1 MKNRRLNTRL
11 PTMLAATI
19 WSALYSHGAMADLAA
34 QCMLG
39 VPTYDKPLVQGDPNS
54 LPVTINA
61 DKATGNYPDS
71 ALFSGNVNVVQGNS
85 TLDADQVQL
94 NQIANPNQPTPTRT
108 ATATGNVR
116 YNDNQ
121 IKLNGPKGFANL
133 TTKDTD
139 VENGDYQMV
148 GRQGRG
154 DADKMKQRD
163 NNRYTIMDNG
173 TFTTCLPGDNS
184 WSVVGSEV
192 IQDRQEEVAEIWNA
206 RFHIG
211 PVPVFYSPYMQLPIG
226 DRRRSGF
233 LIPNAKYSSNN
244 GFGVTVPYYWNIAP
258 NYDAT
263 ITPNYMSTRG
273 LQLQNEFRYLTVAGA
288 GLMEFDFLG
297 NDKKIDDQ
305 YVADENRISDKTK
318 RWMYYWVH
326 SGVYDQVW
334 RFNVDYTK
342 VSDPYYFTDFD
353 SKYGSSTDGYATQK
367 FSVGY
372 FNENW
377 NATLASKQFQ
387 VFSDYGNTNA
397 YRAQP
402 QLDVNYYQNDVGPF
416 DLHIYGQAAKF
427 TSVNPDNPE
436 AIRTHIEPTISLPLS
451 NGWGSLDN
459 EVKLMATHYQ
469 QDISDN
475 YYEANPNTKLRS
487 SVNRVM
493 PEFKSDGKMVFD
505 RTMDWNSDYTQTLE
519 PRVQYLYIPYR
530 NQSSI
535 NTYDSTLLQSD
546 YTGLFRDKSYS
557 GLDRIASANQVASGL
572 TTRIYDDGLVE
583 RFNAS
588 AGQIYY
594 FQPPRTGDQN
604 SALDKNDDTGSLVW
618 AGDTYYKINNFWG
631 IRGGVQY
638 DTRLDS
644 LAVGDAVLEYKAD
657 SERMIQLSY
666 RYASPEY
673 IQATLPSVTNP
684 GYQDGISQVGG
695 IASWPIADRWAIVG
709 AYYYD
714 TKAQQ
719 PADQLIGLQYNTC
732 CWAINVGY
740 ERKITNYDSV
750 KSESKYDNK
759 IGFNIELRGLG
770 SNQTL
775 GTKEMLASGILPYQ
789 RAF

>member
-1 MKNRRLNTRL
+1 MKNRRLKTRL
-11 PTMLAATI
+11 PTVLAATI
-19 WSALYSHGAMADLAA
+19 WSVLYSHGAMADLAA

-94 NQIANPNQPTPTRT
+94 NQIPNPNQPTPTRT

-139 VENGDYQMV
+139 VQDGDYQMV

-154 DADKMKQRD
+154 QADKMKQRD

-226 DRRRSGF
+226 NKRRSGF

-244 GFGVTVPYYWNIAP
+244 GVGLTVPYYWNIAP

-263 ITPNYMSTRG
+263 ITPNYMSNRG

-288 GLMEFDFLG
+288 GLMEFDYLG

-305 YVADENRISDKTK
+305 YVQDQNRTSDTTK
-318 RWMYYWVH
+318 RWMYYWRH
-326 SGVYDQVW
+326 AGVYDQVW

-353 SKYGSSTDGYATQK
+353 SKYGSSTDGYSTQK

-372 FNENW
+372 ADQNW
-377 NATLASKQFQ
+377 DVTLASKQFQ
-387 VFSDYGNTNA
+387 VFSDYGNSNA

-402 QLDVNYYQNDVGPF
+402 QLDINYYKNDLGPF
-416 DLHIYGQAAKF
+416 DLHLYGQAAKF

-436 AIRTHIEPTISLPLS
+436 AVRTHFEPTLSLPLS

-469 QDISDN
+469 QDIPDAYYDN
-475 YYEANPNTKLRS
+475 NADTKLRS

-519 PRVQYLYIPYR
+519 PRLQYLYIPYR

-557 GLDRIASANQVASGL
+557 GLDRIASANQVAGGL
-572 TTRIYDDGLVE
+572 TTRIYDENLEE

-594 FQPPRTGDQN
+594 FQPPRTGDTN
-604 SALDKNDDTGSLVW
+604 SVLDKNDDTGSLVW
-618 AGDTYYKINNFWG
+618 AGDSYYKINNFWG
-631 IRGGVQY
+631 IRGGIQY

-644 LAVGDAVLEYKAD
+644 VALADTVLEYRAD
-657 SERMIQLSY
+657 SERMVQLSY

-673 IQATLPSVTNP
+673 IQATLPDVTNP

-719 PADQLIGLQYNTC
+719 TADQLIGLQYNTC

-740 ERKITNYDSV
+740 ERKITNYDTT

-770 SNQTL
+770 NNQTL

>member
-1 MKNRRLNTRL
+1 
-11 PTMLAATI
+11 MLAATI
-19 WSALYSHGAMADLAA
+19 WSVLYSHGAMADLAA

-139 VENGDYQMV
+139 VQDGTYQMV

-244 GFGVTVPYYWNIAP
+244 GFGATVPFYWNIAP

-288 GLMEFDFLG
+288 GLMEFDYLG
-297 NDKKIDDQ
+297 NDKKIDQQFVD
-305 YVADENRISDKTK
+305 DENRTSDNTK
-318 RWMYYWVH
+318 RWMYYWRH
-326 SGVYDQVW
+326 AGVYDKVW

-353 SKYGSSTDGYATQK
+353 STYGSSTDGYATQK

-372 FNENW
+372 ANENW
-377 NATLASKQFQ
+377 DVTLASKQFQ
-387 VFSDYGNTNA
+387 VFSNAGNQNA

-402 QLDVNYYQNDVGPF
+402 QLDINYYKNDLGPF
-416 DLHIYGQAAKF
+416 DLHLYGQAVKF

-436 AIRTHIEPTISLPLS
+436 AVRTHFEPTLSLPLS

-469 QDISDN
+469 QDIPDN
-475 YYEANPNTKLRS
+475 YYEDNPDTKLRS

-505 RTMDWNSDYTQTLE
+505 RSMDWNADYTQTLE

-557 GLDRIASANQVASGL
+557 GLDRIASANQVAGGL
-572 TTRIYDDGLVE
+572 TTRIYDDNLEE

-594 FQPPRTGDQN
+594 FQPPRTGDQD
-604 SALDKNDDTGSLVW
+604 SVLDKNDDTGSLVW
-618 AGDTYYKINNFWG
+618 AGDTYYKIDNFWG
-631 IRGGVQY
+631 IRGGIQY
-638 DTRLDS
+638 DTRLDAVS
-644 LAVGDAVLEYKAD
+644 LGDAVLEYRAD
-657 SERMIQLSY
+657 SEKMIQLSY

-673 IQATLPSVTNP
+673 IQATLPSVRHP

-770 SNQTL
+770 NNQTL